1 MMASDHDFLLQAVA
15 LSKSNMEQGRGGP
28 FGAVIVRDG
37 VVIGEGWNAVTSSN
51 DPTAHAEIIAI
62 RRACEAVGSFSLDG
76 ATIFSSCE
84 PCPMCLSAI
93 YWARMGRLVYA
104 NTRHE
109 AAAIGFDDAF
119 LYDEVPKD
127 AADRSLPT
135 EQVVSP
141 EARAV
146 FDAWAAKSDKVEY

>member
-93 YWARMGRLVYA
+93 YWARMERLVYA

-135 EQVVSP
+135 EHVVSP